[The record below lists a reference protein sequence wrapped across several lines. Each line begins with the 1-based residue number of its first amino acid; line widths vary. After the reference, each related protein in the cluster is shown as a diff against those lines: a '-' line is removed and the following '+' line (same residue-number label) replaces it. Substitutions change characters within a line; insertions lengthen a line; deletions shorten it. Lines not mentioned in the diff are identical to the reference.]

1 MKRYHRLLPLAI
13 MLLAAWA
20 ALHWY
25 FVYSPIALESSLQGE
40 YREKTVVSS
49 GGIDRSFSYYLPSSH
64 KEGAALIFV
73 LHGSI
78 SSGEAIRKMTGK
90 EFDLLAE
97 TNHYIPVYAN
107 GFENHW
113 NDCRASA
120 DYSANTQDIDDIA
133 YIAFLIDLFVQRHQ
147 IDPDKVFVTGHSNG
161 GQMAFKLALEAP
173 QMVKAV
179 AALSANLP
187 VDTNF
192 DCKKSGIPISIA
204 IFNGTQDT
212 INPYYGGTVRLGSNE
227 SRGLVLTTDQT
238 AEYWTQLAGADM
250 ALPDKIVE
258 YPEVDGMLY
267 TSVVSTHWNG
277 INGTDVRLY
286 RLQGSGHVIPSKI
299 YDFPEYIGPN
309 ASDISGPEEIVRFF
323 NDTLH

>member
-1 MKRYHRLLPLAI
+1 MLLPLGLL
-13 MLLAAWA
+13 LLATWG
-20 ALHWY
+20 ALHSY
-25 FVYSPIALESSLQGE
+25 FAQSLPAAEPALAGK
-40 YREKTVVSS
+40 YRENVVVSS
-49 GGIDRSFSYYLPSSH
+49 GGIDRSFSYYLPSTH
-64 KEGAALIFV
+64 KAGAALIFV

-78 SSGEAIRKMTGK
+78 SSGEAIRKMTGN

-133 YIAFLIDLFVQRHQ
+133 HIAFLIDLFVQRHQ
-147 IDPDKVFVTGHSNG
+147 IDPAKVFVTGHSNG
-161 GQMAFKLALEAP
+161 GQMAYKLALEAP
-173 QMVKAV
+173 QMIKAV

-187 VDTNF
+187 IDTNF
-192 DCKKSGIPISIA
+192 DCNKSGIPISIA
-204 IFNGTQDT
+204 IFNGTEDT

-238 AEYWTQLAGADM
+238 AEYWVQLAGADM
-250 ALPDKIVE
+250 AAPNKIVE
-258 YPEVDGMLY
+258 YPETDGLPY
-267 TSVVSTHWNG
+267 TSVIATHWNG
-277 INGTDVRLY
+277 INDTNVRLY
-286 RLQGSGHVIPSKI
+286 RLQGSGHVIASKI

-323 NDTLH
+323 NDSLD